1 MNCRLNI
8 LFSIVFSAFTF
19 TILAQNY
26 CPEKRLLLEKYK
38 AGDYI
43 QSKAYIDT
51 VLLRCPDQKDNA
63 YFWHISAFINFN
75 IFQKIDNKSPISK
88 ARKEAVSAVLKSI
101 ELDKDDQYLEHN
113 HQVTNVLANGFY
125 NHYVGFL
132 DTINYE
138 KAVEFYQEF
147 RALKLIVNPDE
158 DLSQYEIQ
166 FHHMLAQIYKQLY
179 HNDEKAIKFINL
191 AIGSYENVLAIDPD
205 NYSANKNLGILYHN
219 LGVEIILK
227 QLPIDADLEEIILME
242 EKAINNFKKSLPFLK
257 KVYNSDP
264 TDKAIV
270 HGIAAVYFSL
280 NDTKEHVKYYNLY
293 RELQNTN
300 SNNE

>member
-8 LFSIVFSAFTF
+8 LFSIIFSAFTF

-38 AGDYI
+38 AEDYI

-75 IFQKIDNKSPISK
+75 VFQKVDNKSPISK

-101 ELDKDDQYLEHN
+101 ELDKDNQYLERN
-113 HQVTNVLANGFY
+113 HKVTNVIANGFY

-147 RALKLIVNPDE
+147 RALKLIVNPNE

-166 FHHMLAQIYKQLY
+166 FHNMLAQIYKQLY
-179 HNDEKAIKFINL
+179 HNDENAIEFIKL
-191 AIGSYENVLAIDPD
+191 AISSYEKVLAIDPN

-219 LGVEIILK
+219 LGVEIIMK
-227 QLPIDADLEEIILME
+227 ELPIDADLEVVIVME
-242 EKAINNFKKSLPFLK
+242 EKAVNYFSKSLPYLK
-257 KVYNSDP
+257 KVYKMEP
-264 TDKAIV
+264 TDVAIV
-270 HGIAAVYFSL
+270 HGIAAVYYSL
-280 NDTKEHVKYYNLY
+280 NDMEQHTKYYNLF

-300 SNNE
+300 SNN

>member
-8 LFSIVFSAFTF
+8 LFSIIFSAFTF

-63 YFWHISAFINFN
+63 YFWHVSAYINFN
-75 IFQKIDNKSPISK
+75 IFLKVDNKSPISK

-101 ELDKDDQYLEHN
+101 ELDKDEQYLEHN
-113 HQVTNVLANGFY
+113 RQMTNVLANGFY

-147 RALKLIVNPDE
+147 KALKLIVNPNE

-166 FHHMLAQIYKQLY
+166 FHNMLAQIYKQLY
-179 HNDEKAIKFINL
+179 HNDENAIEFIKL
-191 AIGSYENVLAIDPD
+191 AISSYENVLAIDPN

-219 LGVEIILK
+219 LGVEIIMK
-227 QLPIDADLEEIILME
+227 ELPIDADLEVVIVME
-242 EKAINNFKKSLPFLK
+242 EKAVNYFSKSLPYLK
-257 KVYNSDP
+257 KVYKMEP
-264 TDKAIV
+264 TDVAIV
-270 HGIAAVYFSL
+270 HGIAAVYYSL
-280 NDTKEHVKYYNLY
+280 NDMGQHTKYYNLY

-300 SNNE
+300 SNK

>member
-1 MNCRLNI
+1 MNYRLNI

-43 QSKAYIDT
+43 QSKSYIDT

-63 YFWHISAFINFN
+63 YFWHVSAYINFN
-75 IFQKIDNKSPISK
+75 IFLKVDNKSPISK

-101 ELDKDDQYLEHN
+101 ELDKDEQYLEHN
-113 HQVTNVLANGFY
+113 RQMTNVLANGFY

-147 RALKLIVNPDE
+147 KALKLIVNPNE

-166 FHHMLAQIYKQLY
+166 FHNMLAQIYKQLY
-179 HNDEKAIKFINL
+179 HNDENAIDFIKL
-191 AIGSYENVLAIDPD
+191 AISSYENVLAIDPN

-219 LGVEIILK
+219 LGVEIIMK
-227 QLPIDADLEEIILME
+227 ELPIDADLEVVIVME
-242 EKAINNFKKSLPFLK
+242 EKAVNYFSKSLPYLK
-257 KVYNSDP
+257 KVYKMEP
-264 TDKAIV
+264 TDVAIV
-270 HGIAAVYFSL
+270 HGIAAVYYSL
-280 NDTKEHVKYYNLY
+280 NDTEQHTKYYNLY
-293 RELQNTN
+293 RELKNTN
-300 SNNE
+300 SNNK

>member
-75 IFQKIDNKSPISK
+75 IFQKVDNKSPISK
-88 ARKEAVSAVLKSI
+88 ARKEAVSAVLKSK

-113 HQVTNVLANGFY
+113 HQVINVLANGFY

-147 RALKLIVNPDE
+147 RALKLIVNPNE

-166 FHHMLAQIYKQLY
+166 FHNMLAQIYKQLY
-179 HNDEKAIKFINL
+179 HNDENAIEFIKL
-191 AIGSYENVLAIDPD
+191 AISSYENVLAIDPN

-219 LGVEIILK
+219 LGVEIIMK
-227 QLPIDADLEEIILME
+227 ELPIDADLEVVIVME
-242 EKAINNFKKSLPFLK
+242 EKAVNYFSKSLP
-257 KVYNSDP
+257 Y
-264 TDKAIV
+264 
-270 HGIAAVYFSL
+270 
-280 NDTKEHVKYYNLY
+280 
-293 RELQNTN
+293 
-300 SNNE
+300 

>member
-8 LFSIVFSAFTF
+8 LFSIVFSVFTF
-19 TILAQNY
+19 TFLAQNY

-63 YFWHISAFINFN
+63 YFWHISSVICFN
-75 IFQKIDNKSPISK
+75 VFRDVDNKSPISK
-88 ARKEAVSAVLKSI
+88 SRKEAVKSALKSI
-101 ELDKDDQYLEHN
+101 ELDKDKKFTVNNYKILDFLSKSYYNNYVPLMD
-113 HQVTNVLANGFY
+113 T
-125 NHYVGFL
+125 NHYKDAL
-132 DTINYE
+132 DFYE
-138 KAVEFYQEF
+138 EFKSLQ
-147 RALKLIVNPDE
+147 KIVNPEFDF
-158 DLSQYEIQ
+158 SQYEIQ
-166 FHHMLAQIYKQLY
+166 NGIKMAEIYTQLY
-179 HNDEKAIKFINL
+179 HNDERILNNIEQAIK
-191 AIGSYENVLAIDPD
+191 SYEGVLLLDESNFI
-205 NYSANKNLGILYHN
+205 ANKKLGILYHN
-219 LGVEIILK
+219 LGVKIILQ
-227 QLPIDADLEEIILME
+227 QLPIDADLEEIIFME
-242 EKAINNFKKSLPFLK
+242 EKAINYFKKSLPYLK
-257 KVYNSDP
+257 KVYKSDP
-264 TDKAIV
+264 KDKDIV

>member
-8 LFSIVFSAFTF
+8 LFFIVFSAFTV

-38 AGDYI
+38 AEDYI

-51 VLLRCPDQKDNA
+51 VLLRCPDQKDNP

-75 IFQKIDNKSPISK
+75 IFQKVDNKSPLSK
-88 ARKEAVSAVLKSI
+88 SRKEAVSAVLKSM
-101 ELDKDDQYLEHN
+101 ELDKDNQYLQHN
-113 HQVTNVLANGFY
+113 HQVTNVIANGYY

-132 DTINYE
+132 DTINYK

-158 DLSQYEIQ
+158 DLRQYEIQ
-166 FHHMLAQIYKQLY
+166 FHNMLAQIYKQLY
-179 HNDEKAIKFINL
+179 HNDENAIEFIKL
-191 AIGSYENVLAIDPD
+191 AISSYENVLAIDPN

-219 LGVEIILK
+219 LGVEIIMK
-227 QLPIDADLEEIILME
+227 ELPIDADLEVVIIME
-242 EKAINNFKKSLPFLK
+242 EKAVNYFSKSLPYLK
-257 KVYNSDP
+257 KVYKMEP
-264 TDKAIV
+264 TDVAIV
-270 HGIAAVYFSL
+270 HGIAAVYYSL
-280 NDTKEHVKYYNLY
+280 NDTEQHTKYYNLY

-300 SNNE
+300 SNK

>member
-1 MNCRLNI
+1 MNYRLNI

-43 QSKAYIDT
+43 QSKSYIDT

-63 YFWHISAFINFN
+63 YFWHVSAYINFN
-75 IFQKIDNKSPISK
+75 IFLKVDNKSPISK

-101 ELDKDDQYLEHN
+101 ELDKDEQYLEHN
-113 HQVTNVLANGFY
+113 RQMTNVLANGFY

-147 RALKLIVNPDE
+147 
-158 DLSQYEIQ
+158 
-166 FHHMLAQIYKQLY
+166 
-179 HNDEKAIKFINL
+179 KA
-191 AIGSYENVLAIDPD
+191 
-205 NYSANKNLGILYHN
+205 
-219 LGVEIILK
+219 
-227 QLPIDADLEEIILME
+227 
-242 EKAINNFKKSLPFLK
+242 
-257 KVYNSDP
+257 
-264 TDKAIV
+264 
-270 HGIAAVYFSL
+270 
-280 NDTKEHVKYYNLY
+280 
-293 RELQNTN
+293 
-300 SNNE
+300 